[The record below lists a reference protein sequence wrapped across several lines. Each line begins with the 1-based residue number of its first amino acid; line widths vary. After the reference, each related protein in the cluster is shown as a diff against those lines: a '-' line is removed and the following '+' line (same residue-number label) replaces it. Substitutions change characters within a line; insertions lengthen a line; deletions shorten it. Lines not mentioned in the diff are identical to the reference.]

1 MRSGLS
7 PQAGRGEGQAEN
19 VTDRQAVLMVRER
32 RDPEQRPS
40 PEALLE
46 AARREES
53 AGGRL
58 KIFVGAAPGVG
69 KTYEMLQS
77 AHARRKAGIDV
88 VVGFVETHGRAETEA
103 LVRDLEVVPRKRLEY
118 RGQIVEEMD
127 LDAVIAR
134 RPQIALVDE
143 LAHTNAVGS
152 RHPKRYLD
160 VEELLSHGIDVYTAV
175 NIQHIESLN
184 DVVAQITH
192 VRVRETVPD
201 SVFDRADAIELIDL
215 TPDDLIQRL
224 KEGKVYV
231 PRQAE
236 RALEHYFSPGN
247 LTALRELA
255 LRRTAERVDEQL
267 LTHMQ
272 ANAIPG
278 PWAAGERILVCVSED
293 PRAAGLVRYTKR
305 LADRLHAPFTA
316 LSIETRRSLQLSDEE
331 RDRLAD
337 TLRLAE
343 SLGGEALTI
352 PAVGRRIADDVV
364 NFAQGNNVTQIVIGK
379 STRSRWFEMTR
390 GSVVHDLVRRAG
402 NITVHV
408 IAGDELPGE
417 AAPKTAVQTA
427 ARSEPF
433 NPLPYL
439 KALGIV
445 LIGLGAA
452 ELIQPRFGLENV
464 DLVLLTA
471 VVAVAVRYG
480 LWPSLLATVAA
491 SLCYNF
497 FFIPPIYT
505 FTITDPTNVAAFV
518 LFMAVAMIVS
528 NVAARVRTQ
537 ADAAIGR
544 IRMTEQLHAFSRK
557 LAGTAT
563 LDDVLWATAYQIALM
578 LKVRVVLLLPEEGLL
593 TVKSGYPPED
603 ELDQADLA
611 AANWAWS
618 NDRPAGR
625 GSDTLPGARRLFLP
639 MRTGRGPIGVIGI
652 DNDRTGPLL
661 TPDQRRLLDALVD
674 QGALAIERVLLVE
687 DMDRVKRTVESERLR
702 SALLTSISHDLK
714 TPLASVLGAA
724 STMRDL
730 AGALSDT
737 EKRDLIATVIDESE
751 RLNRF
756 IANLLDM
763 TKLESGAIVPN
774 TALHDLGEIVGS
786 ALRRASKILNRHK
799 IELALAADLPML
811 QLDAVLFE
819 QVLFNLLDNAAKY
832 APPETTIAIRGR
844 RDGGHVVLEIADEGA
859 GIPTDELESVFDK
872 FYRVQKGDHVRPGTG
887 LGLAISRGF
896 VEAMRGTISAANR
909 GDRSGAVLTIRL
921 PVPAESRALDTAA

>member
-1 MRSGLS
+1 MV
-7 PQAGRGEGQAEN
+7 QA
-19 VTDRQAVLMVRER
+19 R

-46 AARREES
+46 TARREDS
-53 AGGRL
+53 RAGRL

-77 AHARRKAGIDV
+77 AHARLKAGADV
-88 VVGFVETHGRAETEA
+88 VVGVVETHGRAETEA
-103 LVRDLEVVPRKRLEY
+103 LLKGLEVLPRKRLSY
-118 RGQIVEEMD
+118 KDQTLEEMD
-127 LDAVIAR
+127 LDALIAR

-143 LAHTNAVGS
+143 LAHTNASGS

-231 PRQAE
+231 PKQAE

-272 ANAIPG
+272 ANAIAG
-278 PWAAGERILVCVSED
+278 PWAAGERILVCLSED

-305 LADRLHAPFTA
+305 LADRLHAPWTA
-316 LSIETRRSLQLSDEE
+316 ISIETRRSLQLTDEQ

-337 TLRLAE
+337 TMRLAE
-343 SLGGEALTI
+343 ALGGEAITI
-352 PAVGRRIADDVV
+352 PGVGRRIADDVI
-364 NFAQGNNVTQIVIGK
+364 NFAHANNVTQIIIGK
-379 STRSRWFEMTR
+379 STRSWWFELAR
-390 GSVVHDLVRRAG
+390 GSVVHDLVRRSG
-402 NITVHV
+402 NISVNV
-408 IAGDELPGE
+408 IAGDEQGV
-417 AAPKTAVQTA
+417 AKTAVQTA
-427 ARSEPF
+427 ARQEPF
-433 NPLPYL
+433 NPRPYL
-439 KALGIV
+439 MAALFV
-445 LIGLGAA
+445 AVGLGAA
-452 ELIQPRFGLENV
+452 ELIQPVFGIENV
-464 DLVLLTA
+464 DLVFLTA
-471 VVAVAVRYG
+471 VVVVAARYG
-480 LWPSLLATVAA
+480 LWPSLFASVAA

-497 FFIPPIYT
+497 FFLPPVYT
-505 FTITDPTNVAAFV
+505 FTITEPTNVAAFFF
-518 LFMAVAMIVS
+518 FMLIALLVS

-537 ADAAIGR
+537 ADTAIGR
-544 IRMTEQLHAFSRK
+544 VRTTESLYAFSRK

-563 LDDVLWATAYQIALM
+563 LDDVLWATAYQTALM
-578 LKVRVVLLLPEEGLL
+578 LKVRVVLLLPEEGIL

-603 ELDQADLA
+603 ELDKADLA

-625 GSDTLPGARRLFLP
+625 GSDTLPGAKRLFLP

-652 DNDRTGPLL
+652 DDDRSGPLL

-687 DMDRVKRTVESERLR
+687 DMDRVKRTVESDRLR
-702 SALLTSISHDLK
+702 GALLTSISHDLK

-730 AGALSDT
+730 DHGLTDAQ
-737 EKRDLIATVIDESE
+737 KRDLLATVIDESE

-763 TKLESGAIVPN
+763 TKLESGAVVPN
-774 TALHDLGEIVGS
+774 TARHDVSEIVGS
-786 ALRRASKILNRHK
+786 ALRRAGKILAHHGVSLD
-799 IELALAADLPML
+799 LASDLPML
-811 QLDAVLFE
+811 ELDAVLFE

-832 APPETTIAIRGR
+832 APADTTISIRGA
-844 RDGGHVVLEIADEGA
+844 RDQNQISLQVMDEGN
-859 GIPTDELESVFDK
+859 GIPAAELESVFDK
-872 FYRVQKGDHVRPGTG
+872 FYRAQKGDHVRPGTG

-896 VEAMRGTISAANR
+896 VEAMHGTISATNR
-909 GDRSGAVLTIRL
+909 ADRSGAVLTIRL
-921 PVPAESRALDTAA
+921 PIPAASSALDTAA

>member
-1 MRSGLS
+1 
-7 PQAGRGEGQAEN
+7 
-19 VTDRQAVLMVRER
+19 MVQPR

-46 AARREES
+46 AARREHGG
-53 AGGRL
+53 AGRL

-77 AHARRKAGIDV
+77 AHAKLKAGADV
-88 VVGFVETHGRAETEA
+88 VVGVVETHGRAETEA
-103 LVRDLEVVPRKRLEY
+103 LLRGLEVIPRKRIDYKDQVL
-118 RGQIVEEMD
+118 EEMD

-134 RPQIALVDE
+134 HPKIALVDE
-143 LAHTNAVGS
+143 LAHTNVAGS

-160 VEELLSHGIDVYTAV
+160 VEELLSRGIDVYTAV

-272 ANAIPG
+272 ANAIAG

-305 LADRLHAPFTA
+305 LADRVHAPWTA
-316 LSIETRRSLQLSDEE
+316 ISIETRRSLQLTDEQ

-343 SLGGEALTI
+343 ALGAEALTI
-352 PAVGRRIADDVV
+352 PGVERRIADDIIK
-364 NFAQGNNVTQIVIGK
+364 FAHANNVTQIIIGK
-379 STRSRWFEMTR
+379 SARSRWFETLH
-390 GSVVHDLVRRAG
+390 GSVVHDLVRRSG
-402 NITVHV
+402 NISVNV
-408 IAGDELPGE
+408 IAGDEPSSP
-417 AAPKTAVQTA
+417 AVKPAVQTA
-427 ARSEPF
+427 ARTEPF
-433 NPLPYL
+433 NPRPYL
-439 KALGIV
+439 MALAITAIGLATAV
-445 LIGLGAA
+445 LIK
-452 ELIQPRFGLENV
+452 PRFGIENV
-464 DLVLLTA
+464 DLVFLTA
-471 VVAVAVRYG
+471 VVGVAVRYG
-480 LWPSLLATVAA
+480 LAPSLLASVAA

-497 FFIPPIYT
+497 FFLPPIYT
-505 FTITDPTNVAAFV
+505 FTITDPTNVAAFFF
-518 LFMAVAMIVS
+518 FMLIAILVS
-528 NVAARVRTQ
+528 NVGARVRTQ
-537 ADAAIGR
+537 ADTAIGR
-544 IRMTEQLHAFSRK
+544 IRTTEQLYAFSRK

-563 LDDVLWATAYQIALM
+563 LDDVLWASAYQTALM
-578 LKVRVVLLLPEEGLL
+578 LKVRVVLLLPEDGIL
-593 TVKSGYPPED
+593 TVKTGYPPED
-603 ELDQADLA
+603 ELDKADLA

-625 GSDTLPGARRLFLP
+625 GSDTLPGAKRLFLP
-639 MRTGRGPIGVIGI
+639 LRTGRSAIGVIGI
-652 DNDRTGPLL
+652 DDDRTGPLL
-661 TPDQRRLLDALVD
+661 TPDQRRLLDALMD

-687 DMDRVKRTVESERLR
+687 DMDRVKRTMESDRLR

-730 AGALSDT
+730 AGGLSDQQ
-737 EKRDLIATVIDESE
+737 KHDLLATVIDESE

-774 TALHDLGEIVGS
+774 TALHDIGEIVGS
-786 ALRRASKILNRHK
+786 ALRRAGKILARHK
-799 IELALAADLPML
+799 VSLELEAELPML

-832 APPETTIAIRGR
+832 SPADTTISIRSWR
-844 RDGGHVVLEIADEGA
+844 EQDQVSLQVADEGE
-859 GIPTDELESVFDK
+859 GIPAAELESIFDK
-872 FYRVQKGDHVRPGTG
+872 FYRAQKGDHVRPGTG

-896 VEAMRGTISAANR
+896 IEAMHGRIFAANR
-909 GDRSGAVLTIRL
+909 SDHTGAVLTIRL
-921 PVPAESRALDTAA
+921 PIPAQANKLDTAA

>member
-1 MRSGLS
+1 MA
-7 PQAGRGEGQAEN
+7 QA
-19 VTDRQAVLMVRER
+19 R

-53 AGGRL
+53 RAGKL

-77 AHARRKAGIDV
+77 AHAKKKAGADV
-88 VVGFVETHGRAETEA
+88 VIGIVETHGRAETEV
-103 LVRDLEVVPRKRLEY
+103 LLNGLEVLPRRRLVYKE
-118 RGQIVEEMD
+118 QTLEEMD
-127 LDAVIAR
+127 LDALIAR

-143 LAHTNAVGS
+143 LAHTNAPGS

-201 SVFDRADAIELIDL
+201 SVFDRADAIELIDV

-231 PRQAE
+231 PKQAE

-272 ANAIPG
+272 ANAIAG

-305 LADRLHAPFTA
+305 LADRLHAQWTA
-316 LSIETRRSLQLSDEE
+316 VSIETRRSLRLTDEQ

-337 TLRLAE
+337 TMRLAE
-343 SLGGEALTI
+343 ALGGEALTI
-352 PAVGRRIADDVV
+352 PGVGRRIADDVIH
-364 NFAQGNNVTQIVIGK
+364 FAHANNVTQIVIGK
-379 STRSRWFEMTR
+379 STRSWWFELTR

-402 NITVHV
+402 HISVHV
-408 IAGDELPGE
+408 IPGDEQGV
-417 AAPKTAVQTA
+417 AKAAVQTA
-427 ARSEPF
+427 ARQEPF
-433 NPLPYL
+433 NLRPYMM
-439 KALGIV
+439 ALLFV
-445 LIGLGAA
+445 AIGLGAA
-452 ELIQPRFGLENV
+452 ELIQPMFAGIENV
-464 DLVLLTA
+464 DLVFLTA
-471 VVAVAVRYG
+471 VVGVAVRYG
-480 LWPSLLATVAA
+480 LWPSLLASAAA

-497 FFIPPIYT
+497 FFMPPFYT
-505 FTITDPTNVAAFV
+505 FTIADPTNVAAFFFF
-518 LFMAVAMIVS
+518 LLIALLVS
-528 NVAARVRTQ
+528 NVAARIRSQ
-537 ADAAIGR
+537 ADTAIGR
-544 IRMTEQLHAFSRK
+544 VRTTELLYAFSRK

-563 LDDVLWATAYQIALM
+563 LDDVLWATAYQTALM
-578 LKVRVVLLLPEEGLL
+578 LKVRVVLLLPEDGAL

-603 ELDQADLA
+603 QLGEADLA
-611 AANWAWS
+611 AAKWAWD
-618 NDRPAGR
+618 NDRAAGR
-625 GSDTLPGARRLFLP
+625 GSDTLPGAKRLFLP
-639 MRTGRGPIGVIGI
+639 MRTGRGAIGVIGI
-652 DNDRTGPLL
+652 DDDRTGPLL

-687 DMDRVKRTVESERLR
+687 DMDRVKRTMESDRLR
-702 SALLTSISHDLK
+702 GALLTSISHDLK

-724 STMRDL
+724 STLRDL
-730 AGALSDT
+730 GSSLNDAQKNEL
-737 EKRDLIATVIDESE
+737 LATMIDESE

-774 TALHDLGEIVGS
+774 TARHDVSEIVGS
-786 ALRRASKILNRHK
+786 TLRRANKILLHHK
-799 IELALAADLPML
+799 VSLELSPNLPML
-811 QLDAVLFE
+811 ELDAVLFE

-832 APPETTIAIRGR
+832 APAGTTISIRGT
-844 RDGGHVVLEIADEGA
+844 RDQASVSLQILDEGS
-859 GIPTDELESVFDK
+859 GIPPAEVENVFDK
-872 FYRVQKGDHVRPGTG
+872 FYRAQKGDHVRAGTG

-896 VEAMRGTISAANR
+896 VEAMHGTISAANR
-909 GDRSGAVLTIRL
+909 TDRSGAIITIRL
-921 PVPAESRALDTAA
+921 PVPASDSALDTAA